1 MASVTLKD
9 RTIAI
14 ATHVY
19 GTGPADAL
27 ERFARERAQRV
38 MFIGHSFSYAEDVA
52 SRLRIWEDGRVVR
65 ARTVPWH
72 RRVPEPVSWAKDF
85 ALTVAWGLASR
96 RRIDVFVGVDSLNAA
111 AGLLLRRLGKA
122 RRVVF
127 WTIDYVPERFSNRFL
142 NYVYHHF
149 DRLCVRRCD
158 VTWNVSPRME
168 PARAERGLTG
178 PQRIV
183 EVGAYFTGS
192 TDTWDRHRLIF
203 VGHLLEKQGV
213 QLVLRALPS
222 IREAVPDARLL
233 VVGDGPYRET
243 LVRLTQDL
251 GVDDA
256 VEFAGY
262 VEQHEEVERLIAGA
276 AVGLAMY
283 DPAIRSFTQFADP
296 GKVKNYLAAGVPV
309 ATTDFVHSATE
320 LAEERAAIV
329 VPYDVRSLATAL
341 VSLLADHQRQ
351 EQMRAA
357 ARRVGE
363 RSDWSVVLDRA
374 FADLPD

>member
-1 MASVTLKD
+1 MATVNLED

-14 ATHVY
+14 GTHVY

-27 ERFARERAQRV
+27 ERFSRERAQRV
-38 MFIGHSFSYAEDVA
+38 VYIGHSFSYAEDVV
-52 SRLRIWEDGRVVR
+52 SRLRIWEKGRVIR
-65 ARTVPWH
+65 TRTVPWH
-72 RRVPEPVSWAKDF
+72 RRMPEPLSWAKDF
-85 ALTVAWGLASR
+85 VLTVAWGLALR
-96 RRIDVFVGVDSLNAA
+96 KRIDVFIGVDSLNAA
-111 AGLLLRRLGKA
+111 AGLVLRRLGRT

-127 WTIDYVPERFSNRFL
+127 WTIDYVPERFPNRLL
-142 NYVYHHF
+142 NYVYHRF
-149 DRLCVRRCD
+149 DRLCVSRCD

-168 PARAERGLTG
+168 PARFARGLTG

-192 TDTWDRHRLIF
+192 TNQWDRYRLIF

-222 IREAVPDARLL
+222 IREALPDAHLL
-233 VVGDGPYRET
+233 VVGDGPYRDT
-243 LVRLTQDL
+243 LVRLANEL
-251 GVDDA
+251 GIADA

-262 VEQHEEVERLIAGA
+262 VEEHEEVERLIAGA

-283 DPAIRSFTQFADP
+283 NPSNPLFTQFADP

-309 ATTDFVHSATE
+309 VTTDVVHTAAG
-320 LAEERAAIV
+320 LAEVGAALV
-329 VPYDVRSLATAL
+329 LPYDGAELATAL
-341 VSLLADHQRQ
+341 VSLLADPQRQ

-357 ARRVGE
+357 ARRLGA

>member
-1 MASVTLKD
+1 MATVNLED

-14 ATHVY
+14 GTHVY

-27 ERFARERAQRV
+27 ERFSRERAQRV
-38 MFIGHSFSYAEDVA
+38 VYIGHSFSYAEDVV
-52 SRLRIWEDGRVVR
+52 SRLRIWEKGRVIR
-65 ARTVPWH
+65 TRTVPWH
-72 RRVPEPVSWAKDF
+72 RRMPEPLSWAKDF
-85 ALTVAWGLASR
+85 ALTVAWGLALR
-96 RRIDVFVGVDSLNAA
+96 KRIDVFIGVDSLNAA
-111 AGLLLRRLGKA
+111 AGLVLRRLGRT

-127 WTIDYVPERFSNRFL
+127 WTIDYVPERFPNRLL
-142 NYVYHHF
+142 NYVYHRF
-149 DRLCVRRCD
+149 DRLCVSRCD

-168 PARAERGLTG
+168 PARYARGLTG

-192 TDTWDRHRLIF
+192 TNQWDRYRLIF

-222 IREAVPDARLL
+222 IREALPDAHLL
-233 VVGDGPYRET
+233 VVGDGPYRDT
-243 LVRLTQDL
+243 LVRLANEL
-251 GVDDA
+251 GIADA

-262 VEQHEEVERLIAGA
+262 VEEHEEVERLIAGA

-283 DPAIRSFTQFADP
+283 NPSNPLFTQFADP

-309 ATTDFVHSATE
+309 VTTDVVHTAAG
-320 LAEERAAIV
+320 LAEVGAALV
-329 VPYDVRSLATAL
+329 LPYDGAELATAL
-341 VSLLADHQRQ
+341 VSLLADPQRQ

-357 ARRVGE
+357 ARRLGA